1 MLHLR
6 FINNTKEANKALENI
21 QVDPS
26 GIKMMN
32 SKALHYT
39 IKVEDLQIK
48 AALILKQDMLSI
60 GGEVALPRD
69 VMNLKDEKTTA
80 ILMATKKQYEKLIDK
95 IKEQPFGLKQLSEE
109 LTLLLIN
116 IEKQHNSIKAY
127 NFTLNLTKPLIMGII
142 NVTPDSFSDGN
153 EHFSTEKAVEHA
165 KKLIQDG
172 ANIIDIGGEST
183 KPGSESITVEEELN
197 RVLPVIQKLV
207 QDNINIQISIDTYKP
222 EVADKCLQAGATILN
237 DITTLQNEKM
247 RTLAN
252 KHQCPVI
259 IMHMQGTPKDMQTN
273 PEYNDVVDDI
283 INFLSR
289 QIKVAEASGITNIVV
304 DPGIGFGKTVQDN
317 LTILNRLNEFKILG
331 KPILIGLSRKAFI
344 GKVNNTEVDNRLE
357 GTLAANT
364 IALQNKTNIIRVHDV
379 KEHKKVLEIFNA
391 IQYGENHG

>member
-6 FINNTKEANKALENI
+6 FINNTKEANKALEAI

-26 GIKMMN
+26 GINMMN

-95 IKEQPFGLKQLSEE
+95 IKEQPFGLKQLSEK
-109 LTLLLIN
+109 LTSILTN
-116 IEKQHNSIKAY
+116 IEKQHNSIKAG
-127 NFTLNLTKPLIMGII
+127 NFTLNLSKPLILGII

-165 KKLIQDG
+165 KKLIQEG

-183 KPGSESITVEEELN
+183 RPGSESITIEEELN

-207 QDNINIQISIDTYKP
+207 QDNINIPISIDTYKP
-222 EVADKCLQAGATILN
+222 EVADKCLQAGASILN
-237 DITTLQNEKM
+237 DITALQNENM
-247 RTLAN
+247 REIAK
-252 KHQCPVI
+252 KHNCPVV

-289 QIKVAEASGITNIVV
+289 QIKTAEEAGINNLIL

-317 LTILNRLNEFKILG
+317 LDILKRLNEFKILG
-331 KPILIGLSRKAFI
+331 KPVLIGLSRKAFI
-344 GKVNNTEVDNRLE
+344 GKVNNSEVDNRLE

-364 IALQNKTNIIRVHDV
+364 IALQNGANIIRVHDV
-379 KEHKKVLEIFNA
+379 KEHKKALEIFNA
-391 IQYGENHG
+391 IQYGENNG